1 MFLCS
6 STGGLVMMGAE
17 LPKNWYE
24 YLQKNWYWLGTGRRS
39 CVQLGEGSG
48 MSSPQ
53 RGGDGVR
60 QGELPQA
67 AQVQR
72 EAVVMGRGRD
82 GHLGSGDAD

>member
-39 CVQLGEGSG
+39 CVQLEKVPECLHLS
-48 MSSPQ
+48 
-53 RGGDGVR
+53 V
-60 QGELPQA
+60 A
-67 AQVQR
+67 A
-72 EAVVMGRGRD
+72 MG
-82 GHLGSGDAD
+82 